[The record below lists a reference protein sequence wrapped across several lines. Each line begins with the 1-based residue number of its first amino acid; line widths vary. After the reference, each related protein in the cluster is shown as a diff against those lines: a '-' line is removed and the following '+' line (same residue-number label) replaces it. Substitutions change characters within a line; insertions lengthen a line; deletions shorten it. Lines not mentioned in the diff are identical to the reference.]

1 MKLSLIGIHR
11 NSLSMAYT
19 LQELTKSIPNPPITI
34 CGIYNG
40 NADTAVNAAI
50 SLKCKVYL
58 SLKDLFNESDIIFM
72 GVDDRKLPQ
81 FAEVLK
87 NSEVKGKILCHFSE
101 KYNSDI
107 LLCGT
112 ANTYASFYIPYARKT
127 SKLQNLSDGYI
138 MVEGF
143 GRDFKKFSNTLKN
156 LHDAF
161 VICTEADKALAVLA
175 KRFEIDYVTELLSAA
190 VQLYKFVGIYS
201 PQKFYEHFIRTIMGN
216 NSFKE
221 GNICEYLK
229 SRPPLSSEESVRKS
243 FSLLN
248 KINYSDLKS
257 IYRMFET
264 NIIKNGRYTDEEK
277 ENLTLLLKRLR

>member
-1 MKLSLIGIHR
+1 MKLSLIGVHR
-11 NSLSMAYT
+11 NSMSMAYT
-19 LQELTKSIPNPPITI
+19 LKELTKSIPEPPITL
-34 CGIYNG
+34 CGIYSGDAN
-40 NADTAVNAAI
+40 TSVNAA
-50 SLKCKVYL
+50 L
-58 SLKDLFNESDIIFM
+58 SLECRVFLSLNDLFNESDIIFI
-72 GVDDRKLPQ
+72 GVGDRKLPQ
-81 FAEVLK
+81 FAGMFK
-87 NSEVKGKILCHFSE
+87 DNEVKGKILCHFSE

-107 LLCGT
+107 LSCGT
-112 ANTYASFYIPYARKT
+112 ANTYASFYIPYALKT
-127 SKLQNLSDGYI
+127 SKLQNFSDGYI
-138 MVEGF
+138 MVEGS
-143 GRDFKKFSNTLKN
+143 GRDFKKFSNVLTS

-161 VICTEADKALAVLA
+161 VICTEADKALALLA

-190 VQLYKFVGIYS
+190 VQMCKFVGIYS
-201 PQKFYEHFIRTIMGN
+201 PRKFYEHFICTIIGN

-248 KINYSDLKS
+248 KINYSDFKS